1 MTGSA
6 VCAALLQRMSDQ
18 DNVAVGT
25 PIAGR
30 NRAELENLI
39 GFFVNTLVLRVD
51 GAGDPSFLEF
61 LARVRETALGA
72 FAHQELPFEKVVEEL
87 QPQRDLS
94 RSPLFQVMFSLQ
106 NAASDTTELPGLT
119 LRSFSSGTTTA
130 KFDLT
135 FSLSDTGAGLAGG
148 IELNLDLFDASTID
162 RLARRF

>member
-18 DNVAVGT
+18 YNSAVGT

-30 NRAELENLI
+30 NRAELEGLI

-51 GAGDPSFLEF
+51 GSGDPSFREL

-72 FAHQELPFEKVVEEL
+72 FAHQDLPFEKVVEEL

-94 RSPLFQVMFSLQ
+94 RSPLFQGMFSLQ
-106 NAASDTTELPGLT
+106 TPA
-119 LRSFSSGTTTA
+119 
-130 KFDLT
+130 
-135 FSLSDTGAGLAGG
+135 
-148 IELNLDLFDASTID
+148 
-162 RLARRF
+162 